1 MSHTRTILITGGTS
15 GVGYACAAHLAQQ
28 HPEYLI
34 IIAAR
39 KNDNSAAESINTK
52 LKQTNVQYLP
62 LDLSSFTNIRTFAKD
77 WETKNYPP
85 IQALLLNAALQWPR
99 KLHKTED
106 GIESTFGIAHVGN
119 ALLFFLLFHHLS
131 HNARIIITS
140 SGTHDPA
147 QKTGLPDAKYDTAE
161 ELAHPSGK
169 PSALASGMQRYASA
183 KLANVM
189 FTYALHR
196 RCISLKEK
204 DAGKTLTVVAFDP
217 GLMPGTGLARGA
229 PFPIRWMWNH
239 VVPHALPVVRRLM
252 GPYVLTPQE
261 SGGNMAWLAVSPE
274 TEGVSGVYFQRR
286 EAIKSS
292 VDSYDEKKQEDLW
305 EWTVKTCASNE
316 EERNRFDIAK

>member
-1 MSHTRTILITGGTS
+1 
-15 GVGYACAAHLAQQ
+15 VGHACAAHLAQQ
-28 HPEYLI
+28 QPEYLI

-62 LDLSSFTNIRTFAKD
+62 LDLSSFSNIRTFAKN

-99 KLHKTED
+99 TLHKTED

-131 HNARIIITS
+131 NNARIIITS

-169 PSALASGMQRYASA
+169 NTAVASGMQRYASA

-196 RCISLKEK
+196 RFISLKEK
-204 DAGKTLTVVAFDP
+204 DLGKTLTAVAFDP
-217 GLMPGTGLARGA
+217 GLMPGTGLGREA
-229 PFPIRWMWNH
+229 PFPFRWMWNH
-239 VVPHALPVVRRLM
+239 VLPRALPVVRRLM
-252 GPYVLTPQE
+252 GPYVLSPEE

-274 TEGVSGVYFQRR
+274 AEGLSGVYCQRR

-292 VDSYDEKKQEDLW
+292 VDSYDKKKQEELW
-305 EWTVKTCASNE
+305 EWTVKTCASSKE
-316 EERNRFDIAK
+316 EGDRFDIAK